1 MIAGQGSPGA
11 ALSAAQVRQIMAQG
25 TPRELYAGRRVL
37 VLTPDGTRTCPLP
50 LLVQALREVV
60 GPQAAKLDF
69 MVALGTHPPLPQEKI
84 QALYGLDA
92 GARRG
97 PWAGVELL
105 NHRWDLADTSRRLGW
120 LEEEEV
126 FALSEGRLRERVP
139 VDINRAVFNY
149 DQIMI
154 LGPVF
159 PHEVVGFSG
168 GAKYLFPGVSTGEFL
183 HFSHWLGAV
192 ITCAAIIGRK
202 DTPVRRMLNRAL
214 EMVPVPVHGCCP
226 VVSPQGQLC
235 GLYAGPLQ
243 PAWSAA
249 ADLSARVHVVTKP
262 RPYKVVLGRAP
273 EMYDELWTAGKVMY
287 KLEQV
292 VADNGTLI
300 IYGPHIKRVS
310 RTWGEP
316 IQRIGYHVRDYFL
329 AEMARF
335 ADIPRGVLAH
345 STHVKGLGSFS
356 RGQERPRIEVVLATG
371 ISPQECQRINL
382 GYLDPAALRLGDF
395 QGREDQGVLFVDRAG
410 EVLYRLAG

>member
-1 MIAGQGSPGA
+1 MVAGQGSPGA
-11 ALSAAQVRQIMAQG
+11 MLGAEQVRRIMAQG
-25 TPRELYAGRRVL
+25 TPPELYVGRRVL

-50 LLVQALREVV
+50 LLVESLRRVV
-60 GPQAAKLDF
+60 APRAARLDF
-69 MVALGTHPPLPQEKI
+69 MVALGTHPPLAPEKI

-105 NHRWDLADTSRRLGW
+105 NHRWDLPDTSRRLGW

-126 FALSEGRLRERVP
+126 YALSGGRLRERVP

-149 DQIMI
+149 DQII
-154 LGPVF
+154 VLGPVF

-168 GAKYLFPGVSTGEFL
+168 GAKYLFPGISTGEFL

-192 ITCAAIIGRK
+192 ITCAEIIGRQ
-202 DTPVRRMLNRAL
+202 DTPVRRMLERAL
-214 EMVPVPVHGCCP
+214 QMVPAPVHGCCP

-249 ADLSARVHVVTKP
+249 ADLSARVHVVIKP
-262 RPYKVVLGRAP
+262 RPYQLVLGRAP

-292 VADNGTLI
+292 VADGGTLI

-310 RTWGEP
+310 RTWGEQ
-316 IQRIGYHVRDYFL
+316 IRSVGYHVRDYFL
-329 AEMARF
+329 ADPARF
-335 ADIPRGVLAH
+335 AAVPRGVLAH
-345 STHVKGLGSFS
+345 ATHVKGLGSFA
-356 RGQERPRIEVVLATG
+356 GGVERPRIEVVLATG
-371 ISPQECQRINL
+371 ISAQACRDLNL
-382 GYLDPAALRLGDF
+382 GYLDPEEVNLGDY
-395 QGREDQGVLFVDRAG
+395 QSREDQGVLFVDQAG